1 MNALI
6 LEEKNS
12 EFFIQGITYL
22 LLKPTHLKQSK
33 QNNFNLIQIKHVGMD
48 SVTSLLRYGGV
59 SSSGDLANKV
69 KRRKSTNNQSLES
82 KEKYSHYLCFTVS
95 VRSNDLLFEYN
106 KDKQSIDSKNIYKI
120 FFHPNLR
127 LKIFF
132 Y

>member
-1 MNALI
+1 MLNRHSN
-6 LEEKNS
+6 KVS
-12 EFFIQGITYL
+12 
-22 LLKPTHLKQSK
+22 H
-33 QNNFNLIQIKHVGMD
+33 
-48 SVTSLLRYGGV
+48 GGV
-59 SSSGDLANKV
+59 SSSDDLANKV